1 MRSVRMRSG
10 ASPIGLPSL
19 VFIYLLLGILGAAV
33 SQAFFTQSLT
43 SGRVVPSLVWVLFLS
58 VLLVLGAFLLSAVVR
73 LVKDIL
79 AKRAGGKLRARL
91 FAFFIATA
99 VLASVPS
106 VVIASRFVAG
116 ILDLWYSAD
125 FQTALEDANYFALDA
140 YRYRLLALESA
151 AAAEPASAEDSARFS
166 AVQVFSR
173 GRDGTWRESLFRGSR
188 AFALP
193 EPPAFKTGFLPR
205 DQERDRDVARY
216 VVASRPGAVAVWSL
230 SLGDRFESRTSRVAA
245 AQDLVTATAGLRPTL
260 NRTLFLFYAT
270 FLLPTLLMTLLIAFS
285 LTESVTRPLVSL
297 SDATRRVAEGDF
309 SIRILSR
316 SDDELGAL
324 VSSFNSMVR
333 ELEKSRAALLHTEKI
348 NIWQDMAQ
356 RLAHEIKN
364 PLTPIKLSAERV
376 LKRAKTDPG
385 RLEEI
390 LEPCMLAIIQEV
402 DGLSTMLTEFRTFA
416 RLPPPTLE
424 TYKLRSVVDDS
435 VALYRSSYPG
445 IEFDCGAVD
454 PEIEVEVD
462 RRHISQV
469 LANLIVNAVDSMK
482 GRGHLDFAAELVK
495 KRDSR
500 YCRLSVR
507 DDGAGIPEDQ
517 RPFIFTP
524 YFTTKESGTG
534 LGLSIVERIINDHGG
549 SVWVDSAEGAGATFY
564 IDLPVTRKQ

>member
-1 MRSVRMRSG
+1 
-10 ASPIGLPSL
+10 LPSL

-43 SGRVVPSLVWVLFLS
+43 SGRVVPSLVWALFLS
-58 VLLVLGAFLLSAVVR
+58 VLLAIGAFLLSAVVS

-125 FQTALEDANYFALDA
+125 FQTALDDANYFALDA

-151 AAAEPASAEDSARFS
+151 ASSVPAERASAGSDSARYS
-166 AVQVFSR
+166 AVQVFVR
-173 GRDGTWRESLFRGSR
+173 GRDGSWGESIFRGNRS
-188 AFALP
+188 FALP

-205 DQERDRDVARY
+205 DQERDRDVARF
-216 VVASRPGAVAVWSL
+216 VAASGAGTVTVWSL
-230 SLGDRFESRTSRVAA
+230 SLGDRFEERTARVAA
-245 AQDLVTATAGLRPTL
+245 ARDLVNATAGLRPVL

-285 LTESVTRPLVSL
+285 LTESVTRPLVGL

-324 VSSFNSMVR
+324 VASFNTMVR

-376 LKRAKTDPG
+376 LRRAKTDPG

-416 RLPPPTLE
+416 RLPPPTME
-424 TYKLRSVVDDS
+424 TYKLRSVVEDS

-445 IEFDCGAVD
+445 IVFDCAAVD
-454 PEIEVEVD
+454 PDIEVEVD

-482 GRGHLDFAAELVK
+482 GRGRLDFAAELVK

-564 IDLPVTRKQ
+564 IDLPVARKQ

>member
-1 MRSVRMRSG
+1 MRSG

-43 SGRVVPSLVWVLFLS
+43 SGRVVPSLVWALFLS
-58 VLLVLGAFLLSAVVR
+58 VLLVLGAFLLSAVVN
-73 LVKDIL
+73 LVKDVL

-125 FQTALEDANYFALDA
+125 FQTALDDANYFALDA

-151 AAAEPASAEDSARFS
+151 ASTIPAESASAGADSARYS
-166 AVQVFSR
+166 AVQVFVR
-173 GRDGTWRESLFRGSR
+173 GRDGSWAESLFRGNRS
-188 AFALP
+188 FALR

-205 DQERDRDVARY
+205 DLERDRDVARY
-216 VVASRPGAVAVWSL
+216 VTASGSGTVAVWSL
-230 SLGDRFESRTSRVAA
+230 SLGDRFDERTARLAA
-245 AQDLVTATAGLRPTL
+245 ARDLVSATAGLRPVL

-285 LTESVTRPLVSL
+285 LTESVTRPLVGL

-324 VSSFNSMVR
+324 VTSFNAMVR
-333 ELEKSRAALLHTEKI
+333 ELEKSRAALLHAEKI

-376 LKRAKTDPG
+376 LRRAKTDPG

-402 DGLSTMLTEFRTFA
+402 DGLSNMLTEFRTFA
-416 RLPPPTLE
+416 RLPPPTME
-424 TYKLRSVVDDS
+424 TYKLRSVVEDS

-445 IEFDCGAVD
+445 IEFDCAAVD
-454 PEIEVEVD
+454 PDIEVEVD

-564 IDLPVTRKQ
+564 IDLPVARKQ